1 MTAILSL
8 ALSFLLNTSVNVPL
22 HLPLQT
28 AIVEYAPHILV
39 DVDAG
44 NVRIESW
51 PYDKVS
57 LTGDVT
63 SPDLNVSFGQQGNT
77 VLVHAK
83 IGHAAITKKATKSM
97 YVLHVPA
104 SAVIELFSASG
115 NVTVNG
121 VYGPVALHVD
131 DGLIECDVEHDSI
144 EH

>member
-1 MTAILSL
+1 MSAILSL
-8 ALSFLLNTSVNVPL
+8 ALSFLLNTSVDVPF
-22 HLPLQT
+22 HVPLQT
-28 AIVEYAPHILV
+28 AIVQYAPHILV

-63 SPDLNVSFGQQGNT
+63 TPDLKVTFGQQGNT

-83 IGHAAITKKATKSM
+83 IGHAAITKKATSST

-115 NVTVNG
+115 NVAVNG
-121 VYGPVALHVD
+121 VYGPVALNVD
-131 DGLIECDVEHDSI
+131 NGLVERDAEHDTI
-144 EH
+144 EN